1 MVILYDVEL
10 FLTLLIGGALGMLV
24 TAAHYEHAAQR
35 RWAYEKEVAAGREV
49 YAALGL
55 YRRIRPARLPDD
67 KERE

>member
-1 MVILYDVEL
+1 MAILYDIEL
-10 FLTLLIGGALGMLV
+10 LLTLLIGGAIGLLV

-67 KERE
+67 EER